1 MKPLILLSV
10 ALLAGCSTIVP
21 TKIDNPYDFPQS
33 LMEDCKDPEFINPES
48 KLSETIKVI
57 IENNTRSTECR
68 LSKKALSEMIQKRK
82 EVFEKNSK

>member
-1 MKPLILLSV
+1 MKKILLV
-10 ALLAGCSTIVP
+10 LLLTGCPTIVP
-21 TKIDNPYDFPQS
+21 VKMENPYDFPQT

-68 LSKKALSEMIQKRK
+68 ISKRALSELIQKRK
-82 EVFEKNSK
+82 EIYDKTVK

>member
-1 MKPLILLSV
+1 MKLGSILL
-10 ALLAGCSTIVP
+10 LLALTGCSTIVP
-21 TKIDNPYDFPQS
+21 VKMDNPYDFPQS

-68 LSKKALSEMIQKRK
+68 LSKKALSEMIQKRR
-82 EVFEKNSK
+82 EIYEKSSK